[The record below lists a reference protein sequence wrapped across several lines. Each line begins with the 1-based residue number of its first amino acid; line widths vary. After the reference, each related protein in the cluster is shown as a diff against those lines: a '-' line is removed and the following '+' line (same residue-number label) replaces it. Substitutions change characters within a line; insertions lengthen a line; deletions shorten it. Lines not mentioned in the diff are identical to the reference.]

1 MENSTMP
8 INWYPGH
15 MAKTKRILTDQIK
28 KTDLVL
34 ELCDA
39 RLPHSSR
46 NPVIRQLA
54 AEKKTVVLLNKA
66 DLADINETEKWLR
79 KIRLDGT
86 SAYAIDSKRLRTK
99 DLIQIIQQATR
110 EAVEKAQARGIRK
123 TVKVMVLGVP
133 NVGKSTLINALRGK
147 GIAQTGDRPGVTK
160 SNQWIR
166 ISPYLELM
174 DTPGMLWP
182 RLDDQKAA
190 RRLCYIG
197 SVKDDI
203 ADIYMLAFS
212 LLEELKS
219 CCPEAVM
226 SRFHLD
232 NIDPEGQDL
241 MDAANITAN
250 KNTIPFDQQKPSVAS
265 GVRIGTPAA
274 TTRGMKEEQMDVIGK
289 LIVRLIDEGEAAVP
303 ECKKEVLDLCE
314 QFPLYPGL

>member
-79 KIRLDGT
+79 KSRLDGT

-241 MDAANITAN
+241 MDAVC
-250 KNTIPFDQQKPSVAS
+250 KGRGWLLKGGEYDYD
-265 GVRIGTPAA
+265 RAA
-274 TTRGMKEEQMDVIGK
+274 RVILDEFRGGK
-289 LIVRLIDEGEAAVP
+289 LGRITLESADAEKGKEA
-303 ECKKEVLDLCE
+303 
-314 QFPLYPGL
+314 

>member
-110 EAVEKAQARGIRK
+110 ESVEKAQARGIRK

-241 MDAANITAN
+241 MDAVC
-250 KNTIPFDQQKPSVAS
+250 KGRGWLLKGGEYDYD
-265 GVRIGTPAA
+265 RAA
-274 TTRGMKEEQMDVIGK
+274 RVILDEFRGGK
-289 LIVRLIDEGEAAVP
+289 LGRITLESADAEKGKEA
-303 ECKKEVLDLCE
+303 
-314 QFPLYPGL
+314 